1 MFIKSISNKN
11 QNEMI
16 RDLAMECKIIDRRG
30 GKMNYSIFY
39 SFAEENDKNWE
50 EFNSEDKDRLIET
63 LYINVDRIRNE
74 KR

>member
-1 MFIKSISNKN
+1 
-11 QNEMI
+11 
-16 RDLAMECKIIDRRG
+16 MECKIIDRRG